1 MIYEALKAGEEH
13 AVSNRE
19 LSERFGMSERVIRK
33 HVHDERRA
41 GLPILSGIHGYYLPS
56 QDPEEARRE
65 ATAFLKMQDK
75 AGRTHRGTAAAI
87 RQAMAQIGGAE
98 A

>member
-1 MIYEALKAGEEH
+1 MIYEVLRAGEKH
-13 AVSNRE
+13 AVSNLE
-19 LSERFGMSERVIRK
+19 LSERFGISERMIRK

-65 ATAFLKMQDK
+65 AAAFTRQQNK